1 MAKLILSLDGTVL
14 KEVPLDKERLTI
26 GRRPSNDLQIE
37 NLAVSGEHALIV
49 TILNDSF
56 LEDLGSTN
64 GTLVNGVPIKKH
76 ILQHNDVIEIGKYKL
91 KYLAETVGTGVQ
103 AAQPQDFEKT
113 MVIRPG
119 AAARAAETGAGKG
132 FGAAQIGVTATQP
145 GPAGQPSAPPPTG
158 QFRPPPPPPQPQAT
172 STYVPNPAPPAPQ
185 AMQTNV
191 QQAAPAPA
199 ARGPA
204 ATGIQQPVAP
214 AAGGLPVGAIQILT
228 GPSAGKELD
237 LVKNLT
243 TLGKPGVQVAV
254 ITRRPQG
261 YFITHV
267 EGANFPIVNGR
278 TLDAQAHPLRDHDV
292 VELAGV
298 KMEFFH
304 RPA

>member
-1 MAKLILSLDGTVL
+1 
-14 KEVPLDKERLTI
+14 
-26 GRRPSNDLQIE
+26 
-37 NLAVSGEHALIV
+37 VSGEHALIV

-91 KYLAETVGTGVQ
+91 KYLTEQAVSGTHSAQ
-103 AAQPQDFEKT
+103 AADYEKT

-119 AAARAAETGAGKG
+119 MAARAAQSGTGPAVN
-132 FGAAQIGVTATQP
+132 AAAAHAAATSTQPAPARSAFSQPVHTSPAPVQHAAAATASAAVSPAAAATATPVAKQYV
-145 GPAGQPSAPPPTG
+145 APPTENHL
-158 QFRPPPPPPQPQAT
+158 QPQA
-172 STYVPNPAPPAPQ
+172 PA
-185 AMQTNV
+185 
-191 QQAAPAPA
+191 
-199 ARGPA
+199 A
-204 ATGIQQPVAP
+204 ATGQ
-214 AAGGLPVGAIQILT
+214 LMGAIQILS
-228 GPSAGKELD
+228 GPSAGKELE

-243 TLGKPGVQVAV
+243 TLGRPGVQVAV

-267 EGANFPIVNGR
+267 EGGNFPIVNGK

-304 RPA
+304 KGG